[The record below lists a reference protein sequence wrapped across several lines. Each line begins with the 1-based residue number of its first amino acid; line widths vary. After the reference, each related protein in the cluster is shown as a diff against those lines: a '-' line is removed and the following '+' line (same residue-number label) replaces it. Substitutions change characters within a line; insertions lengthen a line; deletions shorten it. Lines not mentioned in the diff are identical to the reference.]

1 MQTHPAYKHHVI
13 PVINAQSPNMSVPFD
28 RFHLSFLPSVAD
40 YGSVTTALVLD
51 GRVFFVLNG
60 DHHKQMHD
68 CAVRGGLQACVD
80 YFIEHIGE
88 VNGMSEHL
96 SVVGLRA
103 DPFEL
108 TQTALDVIGLV
119 NLGAIR
125 GAVATATDQF

>member
-1 MQTHPAYKHHVI
+1 
-13 PVINAQSPNMSVPFD
+13 
-28 RFHLSFLPSVAD
+28 
-40 YGSVTTALVLD
+40 
-51 GRVFFVLNG
+51 VLNG

-119 NLGAIR
+119 NLGALR

>member
-1 MQTHPAYKHHVI
+1 
-13 PVINAQSPNMSVPFD
+13 
-28 RFHLSFLPSVAD
+28 
-40 YGSVTTALVLD
+40 
-51 GRVFFVLNG
+51 
-60 DHHKQMHD
+60 MHD

-119 NLGAIR
+119 NLGALQARWPPPLTSFKIKAPNR
-125 GAVATATDQF
+125 PVNISGFPTSPFLRVASN